1 MTATAIIRSMT
12 GSKLSIPIRED
23 GVELLKDVARQAE
36 NTTGLVF
43 HGSRQ
48 ILTELEP
55 RPVYWKD
62 PKGWLY
68 PDSEGPVV
76 CASDKPYIPTF
87 MSLLPRESDWGYV
100 SNGNGQGLTYYIEQS
115 FKAQFLQATGY
126 VLVLSARDFQK
137 TVPPIPA
144 GWKYDMPIGG
154 RQPEMRSNE
163 SVVPLYAIKV
173 TFADF
178 EALLQLEGN
187 SEIEYR

>member
-1 MTATAIIRSMT
+1 MTD
-12 GSKLSIPIRED
+12 SKLSIPIREN
-23 GVELLKDVARQAE
+23 GIELLKDVARQAE

-62 PKGWLY
+62 PKGLLY
-68 PDSEGPVV
+68 PDSDGPVV
-76 CASDKPYIPTF
+76 CASDKPYIPAF

-115 FKAQFLQATGY
+115 FKAQFLQAVGY
-126 VLVLSARDFQK
+126 VLVLSAKDFQK

-163 SVVPLYAIKV
+163 SIVPLYAIKV
-173 TFADF
+173 TCADF
-178 EALLQLEGN
+178 EALLQLEGH

>member
-1 MTATAIIRSMT
+1 MTDSESPI
-12 GSKLSIPIRED
+12 SIKED
-23 GVELLKDVARQAE
+23 GIELLKGVAHQAE
-36 NTTGLVF
+36 NKTGLVF
-43 HGSRQ
+43 HGSPQ

-62 PKGWLY
+62 PKGLLY
-68 PDSEGPVV
+68 PDSEESVV

-100 SNGNGQGLTYYIEQS
+100 SNGNGEGLTYYIERS
-115 FKAQFLQATGY
+115 FKAKFLEAVGY
-126 VLVLSARDFQK
+126 VLVLSAKDFQQ

-154 RQPEMRSNE
+154 RQPEMRSKE
-163 SVVPLYAIKV
+163 SVVPLYAVEV
-173 TFADF
+173 TYADF

-187 SEIEYR
+187 SGIEYR